1 MFNKKNNKITR
12 EDIMQNL
19 LKQVNDT
26 AHFYKENVISHQHY
40 VKEKKFISDILN
52 ESINGIFSNLE
63 NGIFLFKYEI
73 YEKNIFEPYL
83 MFLSKDE
90 LKKLTIFNINEKAY
104 KKKIFGIRF
113 DFIDPDSNRYSYIVT
128 ID

>member
-1 MFNKKNNKITR
+1 
-12 EDIMQNL
+12 
-19 LKQVNDT
+19 
-26 AHFYKENVISHQHY
+26 
-40 VKEKKFISDILN
+40 
-52 ESINGIFSNLE
+52 
-63 NGIFLFKYEI
+63 
-73 YEKNIFEPYL
+73 